1 MDIYVDSP
9 NLVSENLRFVLDQE
23 GISEN
28 ALAARTDGVGQK
40 TIWNMIHRSGSQGPT
55 VSTLELIARSLDLEL
70 WELLHPNLEGIWRYR
85 VDLRRVMGDYLDANT
100 SGKLEISQLVAEAR
114 KYPGERTV

>member
-1 MDIYVDSP
+1 M
-9 NLVSENLRFVLDQE
+9 RFALDQE

-40 TIWNMIHRSGSQGPT
+40 MIWNMIHRSGSQGPT

-70 WELLHPNLEGIWRYR
+70 WELLHPNLEEIWRYR
-85 VDLRRVMGDYLDANT
+85 VDLRRVMGDYLDADT